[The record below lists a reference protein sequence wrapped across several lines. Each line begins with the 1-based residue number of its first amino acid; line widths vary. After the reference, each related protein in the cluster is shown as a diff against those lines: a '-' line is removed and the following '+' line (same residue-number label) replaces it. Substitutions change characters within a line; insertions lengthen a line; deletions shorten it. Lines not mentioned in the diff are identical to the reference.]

1 MALVYEE
8 AVCLSTFERAP
19 YAVAVEMVALP
30 HTLRDTYCV
39 VRSVELL
46 HYWLNLRHQT
56 KATEGGQAGPCVAGE
71 APGSGAGVEEAGE
84 EAAGEEAGEEAA
96 GEEAGEVAPGALRLG
111 TCSYKLQQ
119 QPRNLSAMEG
129 VSGDDRAAWSRQ
141 PSVVTW
147 NSIAPILPDSVRGGG
162 GGATTTEA
170 TTNTL
175 ATAVAAAETIEGTGW
190 LSGKSGLWAR
200 KGGLAG
206 LGVGFGGK
214 ADTGED
220 ECDDTVVFVT
230 PRDPPDSSSKEQ
242 VVDEGVGLGWW
253 WRPRREATESGQT
266 GDVSVLDKVFG
277 ETWASRSER

>member
-1 MALVYEE
+1 VALVYEE

-56 KATEGGQAGPCVAGE
+56 KATEGEGGQAGPCVAGE

-84 EAAGEEAGEEAA
+84 EAP
-96 GEEAGEVAPGALRLG
+96 GEEAGEVAPGALRPG

-119 QPRNLSAMEG
+119 QPRNLSAREG
-129 VSGDDRAAWSRQ
+129 VSGHDRAPWSRQ

-190 LSGKSGLWAR
+190 LSGKSSLWAR

-206 LGVGFGGK
+206 LAVGFGGK
-214 ADTGED
+214 ADTAED
-220 ECDDTVVFVT
+220 ECDDSDSVVLVT
-230 PRDPPDSSSKEQ
+230 PRDTPDSSSKEQ